1 MKKDDDFF
9 KQFRSPIPPHLTPE
23 EVEEWEKEMKW
34 QKEEKER
41 IRKSGGYDQVKPRK
55 RRGRLTAKI
64 ANLLGI

>member
-1 MKKDDDFF
+1 MKKDDNFYNKF
-9 KQFRSPIPPHLTPE
+9 KSPIPPHLTPE
-23 EVEEWEKEMKW
+23 EREEWEKDMEW
-34 QKEEKER
+34 QKKQEER